1 MIERF
6 TNVQLPLPPPPSR
19 LYFAVKVVL
28 PGVSPLTTAEAL
40 ARCNVPDE
48 RVTAFAS
55 LATAPLA
62 PDDANDTKHET
73 APELPVMPLVTETST
88 RPEGGIVS
96 VTAGPVVVRSTY
108 VVDAVV

>member
-19 LYFAVKVVL
+19 LYFVVNVVL
-28 PGVSPLTTAEAL
+28 PGVRPLRTAEAL
-40 ARCNVPDE
+40 ALCNVPDD

-55 LATAPLA
+55 TALTLLA
-62 PDDANDTKHET
+62 PDEANETKQET

-88 RPEGGIVS
+88 RPEGGTVS
-96 VTAGPVVVRSTY
+96 VTAGPVVVRSMY